1 MEFFPEAKTKEL
13 MLHLIPNLKRS
24 PTTSLFISGRMISHI
39 RTKTSFMK
47 NSKDPNRANVVTHP
61 GETGKALDVYS
72 RKNKNTLLMD
82 DFNVEPD
89 GANMKAFCNQ

>member
-1 MEFFPEAKTKEL
+1 
-13 MLHLIPNLKRS
+13 
-24 PTTSLFISGRMISHI
+24 
-39 RTKTSFMK
+39 MK
-47 NSKDPNRANVVTHP
+47 NSEDPNRANVVTHP

-72 RKNKNTLLMD
+72 RKNKNTLLMG